1 MYTLYKINSDE
12 LNENFIAAIKAQF
25 PHQTIEIS
33 ISEIQQVEQDETAYL
48 LGNPANKARLLA
60 AISQVENNQLIDVD
74 IENL

>member
-33 ISEIQQVEQDETAYL
+33 IAESSQIEQDETDYL
-48 LGNPANKARLLA
+48 LKNPVNKARLLA
-60 AISQVENNQLIDVD
+60 AITQVDNNQLIDVD
-74 IENL
+74 ISTL

>member
-33 ISEIQQVEQDETAYL
+33 ISEIQQIEQDETAYL
-48 LGNPANKARLLA
+48 LNNPENKTRLLA
-60 AISQVENNQLIDVD
+60 ALAHVENDQLIDVD
-74 IENL
+74 IQKL

>member
-33 ISEIQQVEQDETAYL
+33 ISEIQQAEQDETAYL
-48 LGNPANKARLLA
+48 LSNPANKQHLLT
-60 AISQVENNQLIDVD
+60 AISNVENGHLIDFD
-74 IENL
+74 IEKL

>member
-33 ISEIQQVEQDETAYL
+33 ISEIQQIEQDETAYL
-48 LGNPANKARLLA
+48 LNNPVNKARLLA
-60 AISQVENNQLIDVD
+60 ALALAENNQLIDVD
-74 IENL
+74 IEKL

>member
-33 ISEIQQVEQDETAYL
+33 ISEIQQIEQDETAYL
-48 LGNPANKARLLA
+48 LNNPVNKARLLA
-60 AISQVENNQLIDVD
+60 ALAHVENDQLIDVE
-74 IENL
+74 IEKL

>member
-33 ISEIQQVEQDETAYL
+33 ISEISQIEQDETAYL
-48 LGNPANKARLLA
+48 LANPANKARLLA
-60 AISQVENNQLIDVD
+60 AKHNVENNQLIDIDVD
-74 IENL
+74 SL